1 MNAGFVSKRIA
12 SDDRLVRLDR
22 NAGNLT
28 EHLARGVKVF
38 ADNAGGI
45 FGREFHVLTRR
56 LGQTDSIARLL
67 QALLA
72 RNFQLVLQM
81 NVGGRQKDMNA
92 GMGCALE
99 RLPSALDILRTGTG
113 EASNN
118 RSPDDCGDGLN
129 GGGVAVRGRP

>member
-1 MNAGFVSKRIA
+1 M
-12 SDDRLVRLDR
+12 
-22 NAGNLT
+22 
-28 EHLARGVKVF
+28 
-38 ADNAGGI
+38 
-45 FGREFHVLTRR
+45 
-56 LGQTDSIARLL
+56 RLL

-129 GGGVAVRGRP
+129 GGEVAFRGDREAGFDHVYAEAVELMGQAQFFLHVHAAARRLLAVAKCGIEYRDAFHGSPQCVYATEGTA